1 MLSAAT
7 KEGLKAL
14 GVPAVHCN
22 EFISGL
28 KLMQLISQVFYEGEN
43 KALAAKMRVSEE
55 QKTGINVLNINILLN
70 HLKKDPSIQLTE
82 SINKMTAFRVIEE
95 EQVMIELI

>member
-1 MLSAAT
+1 
-7 KEGLKAL
+7 
-14 GVPAVHCN
+14 
-22 EFISGL
+22 
-28 KLMQLISQVFYEGEN
+28 
-43 KALAAKMRVSEE
+43 MRVSEE

-95 EQVMIELI
+95 EQVMIELIEWILSQQKGLNKPVEHVRIED